1 MAPLRESFS
10 IMSLSLSW
18 RVLAFFAL
26 SAIST
31 AVLAVPYLSIQ

>member
-1 MAPLRESFS
+1 MPPAEGDLPV
-10 IMSLSLSW
+10 MSLSLSL
-18 RVLAFFAL
+18 RILAFVAL